1 MAKQEYEAVAYTSM
15 VSPTGL
21 VVNVTNRAESTV
33 VAYANL
39 MEAVVVMQGDGFVPF
54 ERSYNKAQDNIVSA
68 PSITDDPFPIT
79 PVDEVPQTA
88 VELAQE
94 LGGVEVDPF
103 NESHVEL
110 VDRLKKAGEWKTG
123 DVQEVLVDQYK
134 MGEGKIAFYKEGNE
148 YPIHTHYLN
157 EIGVKVMSQVFKN
170 SWDKTFKNDNVL
182 HPFPGGPMIIA
193 VKGGKVRT
201 QGQGAGNV
209 FRNLASAR
217 RP

>member
-15 VSPTGL
+15 LSPTGL

-54 ERSYNKAQDNIVSA
+54 ERNYNKAQENIVSA
-68 PSITDDPFPIT
+68 PSIDPFPVT

-88 VELAQE
+88 VGLAQE

-103 NESHVEL
+103 SVVPTVEL

-157 EIGVKVMSQVFKN
+157 EVGVKVMAQVFTN
-170 SWDKTFKNDNVL
+170 AWDKTFKNDNAL

-209 FRNLASAR
+209 FRNLTSAR